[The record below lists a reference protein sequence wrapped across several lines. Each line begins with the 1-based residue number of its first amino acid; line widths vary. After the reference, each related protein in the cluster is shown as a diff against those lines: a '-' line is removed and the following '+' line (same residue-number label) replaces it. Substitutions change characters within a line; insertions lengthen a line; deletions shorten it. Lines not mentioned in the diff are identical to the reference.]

1 MKALINWID
10 HRTGFRS
17 LTKEVLLEN
26 IPGGSRWRYVWG
38 STLTFALF
46 VQFIT
51 GIFLWMGYSASSG
64 DAWESVNYIQNEMTG
79 GWLLRGIHHWMAQA
93 MPILL
98 LLHLMQ
104 VLVDGAYKAPRE
116 VNFWFG
122 VILLKLVLALSLTG
136 YLLPWDQKGYWATK
150 VATNLAN
157 LVPFI
162 GPEIQKLVVGGTEY
176 GHHTL
181 TRFFALHA
189 GVLPALIVLLVI
201 GHIYLF
207 RRHGITPAE
216 PVKKKDAFFWPD
228 QVFKDAVA
236 CLAVMATVLFFVI
249 WYHGAHLSSP
259 ADPSEPFSAARPDWY
274 FLYLFQFLKLP
285 AFAGDKEVWGAIYI
299 PSIFVG
305 FICLMPF
312 IGKWKVGHFFNVGV
326 MFAFLGGA
334 GALTYLAKH
343 EDISGPNS
351 SNYLKAI
358 LDDERD
364 AKRAI
369 ELARH
374 VGIESTA
381 LNLLKTDPKTQGPK
395 LFAQHCASCH
405 RYDGHDGLAHSL
417 PDANSLNELKQR
429 TSTQNRFTSSNSVHP
444 EWLARFKDSGSTN
457 DWKAVESI
465 LTANKE
471 GVFEVI
477 AGTKLKEAP
486 SAPDL
491 KGFASRQWIMD
502 LLTPEIYISNR
513 FFGGTIHKD
522 GDMYRRFL
530 NRKVTKYDNE
540 EKEMLKLV
548 AFALSAEA
556 KLPLQA
562 EIDKADAE
570 KIQQGVDHL
579 IDDISCINCHAFQE
593 PDPDVEGPDLTGYGS
608 RQWIIDFVK
617 NPEHEKF
624 YPESN
629 DRMPSFG
636 IKKILTEKEIGLIA
650 DWIRDDYFK
659 SSKSSETN

>member
-1 MKALINWID
+1 MKPLIDWID
-10 HRTGFRS
+10 HRTGIRS
-17 LTKEVLLEN
+17 LAKDVLFEN

-46 VQFIT
+46 VQFVT
-51 GIFLWMGYSASSG
+51 GVFLWMGYSASSG

-150 VATNLAN
+150 VATNLVN
-157 LVPFI
+157 LVPFA
-162 GPEIQKLVVGGTEY
+162 GPELQKLVVGGTDY

-207 RRHGITPAE
+207 RRHGITPAV
-216 PVKKKDAFFWPD
+216 PKKKKDAYFWPD

-236 CLAVMATVLFFVI
+236 CLAVMATVMFFVI

-274 FLYLFQFLKLP
+274 FLYLFQFLKLD
-285 AFAGDKEVWGAIYI
+285 AFAGNREVWGAIYI
-299 PSIFVG
+299 PGMFVG
-305 FICLMPF
+305 LICLMPF
-312 IGKWKVGHFFNVGV
+312 IGKWKVGHAFNIGI
-326 MFAFLGGA
+326 MFVFLGGA
-334 GALTYLAKH
+334 GALTFLAKQEDVAGGNSSTYLKALLDNHRDAQRAIDLAKH
-343 EDISGPNS
+343 E
-351 SNYLKAI
+351 
-358 LDDERD
+358 
-364 AKRAI
+364 
-369 ELARH
+369 
-374 VGIESTA
+374 GIESTA
-381 LNLLKTDPKTQGPK
+381 LNLLKSDPKTQGAK

-405 RYDGHDGLAHSL
+405 RYGGHDGLGH
-417 PDANSLNELKQR
+417 ELSPVATLADLKLR
-429 TSTQNRFTSSNSVHP
+429 TSEWERFASSEAVHP
-444 EWLARFKDSGSTN
+444 EWMARKKNSTN
-457 DWKAVESI
+457 EWAEVQAI
-465 LTANKE
+465 LDANE
-471 GVFEVI
+471 EAEYEII
-477 AGTKLKEAP
+477 ASTKSKEAS

-491 KGFASRQWIMD
+491 KGFASREWLTD
-502 LLTPEIYISNR
+502 LLTPDKYISHR
-513 FFGGTIHKD
+513 FFGGTVHQE

-530 NRKVTKYDNE
+530 KRKVTKYDEE
-540 EKEMLKLV
+540 EKEMLDLV
-548 AFALSAEA
+548 VLALSAEA
-556 KLPLQA
+556 KLPSQA
-562 EIDKADAE
+562 EKDKADAE
-570 KIQQGVDHL
+570 KIKRGIDHL
-579 IDDISCINCHAFQE
+579 IDDIACIDCHAFQE
-593 PDPDVEGPDLTGYGS
+593 PDPDVDGPELTGYGS

-624 YPESN
+624 YPETN
-629 DRMPSFG
+629 DRMPAFG
-636 IKKILTEKEIGLIA
+636 EKKILTDDEIGLIA
-650 DWIRDDYFK
+650 DWIREDYFK
-659 SSKSSETN
+659 PAPSETVTVH